1 MSTSLS
7 GVLFPKS
14 TPPFFF
20 NAPFLIKASQT
31 LVDYSFSLFKE
42 LTHRKRI
49 NGMNTITRPSSP
61 TTVKNFIKGQWT
73 DGSGEKVHIESPYF
87 GDSVGEVTFSSK
99 ADVDSAVAHAKEA
112 FSSWKATPLKERTQ
126 IMFRFR
132 DILHRDI
139 DKISNTICVENGKTF
154 GEAKAEIMKGIE
166 VLEYA
171 ISLQNK
177 DMGGKMEVSRG
188 VHCEYRREALGV
200 IANIT
205 PFNFPAM
212 VPMWTIPIALT
223 VGNCYLWKPS
233 EKTPLTSIAIADALK
248 EAGLPDG
255 VFSVVQ
261 GGKDAVEA
269 IIDHP
274 DVPAIGFVGSSK
286 IAKLVYQRGS
296 HLGKRVLALGGAKNH
311 IVLLP
316 DADPVMA
323 GTGISDSFTGCA
335 GQRCMAASVLLA
347 VGNTDKQIQKI
358 AERAKSQ
365 TLGESMGAIITK
377 EQVSFLNEAIDRAV
391 KEGATIL
398 LDGRLTSKPKGM
410 ENGFWLGPTILD
422 NVKAGSEAATFELFG
437 PVLSIIR
444 VENISEAMKIE
455 NSVEYGNACS
465 VFTDSGAL
473 AEQVASQASA
483 GMVGINIGVPVPR
496 EPFSFGGINYSK
508 FGHGDITGDHSLN
521 FWSNIK
527 KVTTKWQMQ
536 KDANWMS

>member
-1 MSTSLS
+1 
-7 GVLFPKS
+7 
-14 TPPFFF
+14 
-20 NAPFLIKASQT
+20 
-31 LVDYSFSLFKE
+31 
-42 LTHRKRI
+42 
-49 NGMNTITRPSSP
+49 MNTINRPSEAIK
-61 TTVKNFIKGQWT
+61 VKNFIKGTWT
-73 DGSGEKVHIESPYF
+73 EPSGEEMGIDSPYF
-87 GDSVGEVTFSSK
+87 GDTIGTVKLSTQ
-99 ADVDSAVAHAKEA
+99 ADVEAAVAHAKEA
-112 FSSWKATPLKERTQ
+112 FPAWKATPLKERTQ

-139 DKISNTICVENGKTF
+139 DKISQTISVENGKTL
-154 GEAKAEIMKGIE
+154 GESKAEIMKGIE

-177 DMGGKMEVSRG
+177 DMGGSMEVSRG
-188 VHCEYRREALGV
+188 VQCEYRRDPLGV

-223 VGNCYLWKPS
+223 LGNCYVWKPS
-233 EKTPLTSIAIADALK
+233 EKTPITAIAIADALK

-261 GGKDAVEA
+261 GAREAVES

-274 DVPAIGFVGSSK
+274 DVKAIGFVGSSK
-286 IAKLVYQRGS
+286 IAKIVYQRGTN
-296 HLGKRVLALGGAKNH
+296 LGKRVLALGGAKNH
-311 IVLLP
+311 IILLP

-323 GTGISDSFTGCA
+323 GAGISDSFTGCA

-347 VGNTDKQIQKI
+347 VGDTDQQIQKI
-358 AERAKSQ
+358 VERAKSQ

-377 EQVSFLNEAIDRAV
+377 EQVEFLNGAIERAV

-398 LDGRLTSKPKGM
+398 LDGRLASKPSGM
-410 ENGFWLGPTILD
+410 DNGFWLGPTILD
-422 NVKAGSEAATFELFG
+422 NVQPGSEAATFELFG
-437 PVLSIIR
+437 PILSIIR
-444 VENISEAMKIE
+444 AKNITEAMDIE

-473 AEQVASQASA
+473 AEEVVKRASA
-483 GMVGINIGVPVPR
+483 GMIGVNIGVPVPR
-496 EPFSFGGINYSK
+496 EPFSFGGINFSK
-508 FGHGDITGDHSLN
+508 FGYGDITGDHSLN
-521 FWSNIK
+521 FWSDVK